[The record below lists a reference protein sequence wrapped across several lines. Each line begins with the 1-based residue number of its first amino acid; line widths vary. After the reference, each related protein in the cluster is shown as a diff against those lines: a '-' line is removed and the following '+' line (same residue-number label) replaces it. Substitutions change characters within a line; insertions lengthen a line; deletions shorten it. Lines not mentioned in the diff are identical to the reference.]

1 MEDKDIKERI
11 LKGAEELFLK
21 YSVRSVSMDD
31 IAKHLSISKKTIYQ
45 YYVDKDEIVTMVSA
59 YHMEKDKIIFDD
71 IKSKAKNAV
80 DELVKVAECIKND
93 FQKMNPSL
101 LYDLQKYHTKAWNVW
116 LDHKQNHVRESIISN
131 LRQGIEEGYFR
142 PGINA
147 EILGIARL
155 ELIQLTFDDRIFS
168 SSMHSLAQVNQQLF
182 DHFAYGL
189 LTDKGRKTYEKYKHE
204 SINNDIIPT
213 NK

>member
-1 MEDKDIKERI
+1 MEDKDIKDRI

-31 IAKHLSISKKTIYQ
+31 IARHLSISKKTIYQ
-45 YYVDKDEIVTMVSA
+45 YFADKDEIVTMVAA
-59 YHMEKDKIIFDD
+59 YHMEKDKTIFED

-93 FQKMNPSL
+93 FQKMNPSVL
-101 LYDLQKYHTKAWNVW
+101 HDLQKYHVKAWNVW
-116 LDHKQNHVRESIISN
+116 LDHKHNHVRESIISN

-142 PGINA
+142 PEINA
-147 EILGIARL
+147 EILGNARL
-155 ELIQLTFDDRIFS
+155 ELIQLTFDDRIFNS
-168 SSMHSLAQVNQQLF
+168 SKHSLAEVNQQIF
-182 DHFAYGL
+182 EHFAYGL
-189 LTDKGRKTYEKYKHE
+189 LTDKGRKIYEKYKHE
-204 SINNDIIPT
+204 SINNDLIPN